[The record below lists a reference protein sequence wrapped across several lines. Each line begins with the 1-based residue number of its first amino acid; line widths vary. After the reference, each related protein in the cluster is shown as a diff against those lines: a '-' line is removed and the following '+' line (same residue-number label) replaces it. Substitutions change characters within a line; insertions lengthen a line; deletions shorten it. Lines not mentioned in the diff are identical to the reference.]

1 MIARWALVLIVAA
14 ASVAGLRAQT
24 VPTTFPDRPTDA
36 LINLDR
42 VAQNVAER
50 FQLYNRDIFQKLA
63 ADIGWLEGQAPSWPA
78 SENTEGFIRSIS
90 YTTAS
95 LQALLDGVRK
105 DVIPVVE
112 TARRDI
118 EINARQCRTMGGP
131 SSVQVSVVTRDK
143 SRNEV
148 GGYEVWYARKA
159 FENVESSFRRFERNS
174 SPADRVFR
182 EAGFYILW
190 VEETLASGAKRR
202 GTRLDIE
209 IGPDRST
216 RVDLN
221 TP

>member
-1 MIARWALVLIVAA
+1 MFPMGDLKGTLRDALQIVRERRSARCGCRDLSSRRWAEKKVATRLAAYYSVRNDCSVGSRLIVAA
-14 ASVAGLRAQT
+14 VSVAGLRAQT

-112 TARRDI
+112 TARRDT
-118 EINARQCRTMGGP
+118 EINARQCRTMGEP

-159 FENVESSFRRFERNS
+159 FENV
-174 SPADRVFR
+174 VF
-182 EAGFYILW
+182 LPP
-190 VEETLASGAKRR
+190 V
-202 GTRLDIE
+202 
-209 IGPDRST
+209 
-216 RVDLN
+216 
-221 TP
+221 